1 MIGDAVMI
9 KKEMGKAVL
18 SILYAANEIWV
29 TVGDIGIDNIVELL
43 RCATMLCN
51 LYDLRENEQVE
62 NFKGVIIAEY
72 KERKAEV
79 VARELTER
87 FNKGFIEKE

>member
-51 LYDLRENEQVE
+51 LYDLIENEQVE
-62 NFKGVIIAEY
+62 NFKCVIISEY
-72 KERKAEV
+72 KEWKAEV
-79 VARELTER
+79 AARELTER
-87 FNKGFIEKE
+87 FSKGFT